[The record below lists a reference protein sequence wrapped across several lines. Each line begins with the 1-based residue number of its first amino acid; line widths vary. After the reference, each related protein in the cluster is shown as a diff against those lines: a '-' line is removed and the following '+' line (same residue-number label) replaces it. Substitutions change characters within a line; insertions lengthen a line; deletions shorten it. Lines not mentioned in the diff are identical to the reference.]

1 MPVMKI
7 GPLAGRSRK
16 WTPAVVPAVFLLLA
30 GVPAAGAA
38 MDAAPAATK
47 GGTGDAPPPVLAHV
61 VEATFDLDAHAV
73 TLRDRLA
80 VPPGL
85 ELLRLGA
92 GLDCRV
98 VAAPGAAAGATLLTR
113 VEAGPEEGGPWQRL
127 DLAAAGLAQGGELV
141 LEARATFNAPVDQVA
156 FSRENIGGEIVAT
169 ISGEGIYLSSMSGWL
184 ATADGA
190 FGTYD
195 LTLDTPAGYETL
207 TQGRL
212 VERSES
218 GGRLRTR
225 WRADDP
231 SDSLDLVA
239 NRFVVSCDTIRE
251 GLESCV
257 YLLTDDAALRDTYL
271 ERTRAYIAMYEEMI
285 GPYPYAKF
293 ATVENWFPT
302 GYGMPS
308 WTLLGSQVLRLPFIP
323 YTSFGHE
330 IAHNWWGNS
339 VFVDATEGNWC
350 EGLTTWCADYHY
362 KELEGPV
369 AAREYRRNLL
379 KDYAAYVADPA
390 KDFPLT
396 EFRSRHSGATRAVGY
411 GKSMMVFH
419 MADRLV
425 GRERFLAALRE
436 VAATH
441 RFRAAAW
448 SDFLG
453 ELDLEPA
460 FAEQWLERT
469 GAPSLALADVSFGAD
484 AVSFRLRQ
492 PEPAYALAV
501 PVVVTGADGSA
512 TEHVV
517 HLDAAEGAFA
527 LPAAGARKLA
537 VDPDCHLFRRLDPAE
552 IEPTISQVF
561 GSDRHVFVVDG
572 ATGPLATAAHAFA
585 RAFAESDSV
594 EVVDGELPADERTAI
609 VLNPGPAL
617 LARLKAPGLTVSG
630 RTFFL
635 DGRRYSLDAADLV
648 YAAND
653 PRRPGATV
661 LVVLSG
667 SPARLPGLADRV
679 SHYGRYSW
687 LVLPAGQGRAERG
700 NWAAGDSPLAASR

>member
-1 MPVMKI
+1 MAVMRILAWTLPVA
-7 GPLAGRSRK
+7 L
-16 WTPAVVPAVFLLLA
+16 VLLC
-30 GVPAAGAA
+30 GAA
-38 MDAAPAATK
+38 TA
-47 GGTGDAPPPVLAHV
+47 GQPPVLGHV
-61 VEATFDLDAHAV
+61 VEASFDLDAHTV
-73 TLRDRLA
+73 TLRDRLT

-85 ELLRLGA
+85 ESLRLGA
-92 GLDCRV
+92 GLDWRV
-98 VAAPGAAAGATLLTR
+98 VSAPAGGGAVVPERIEAAPG
-113 VEAGPEEGGPWQRL
+113 EGGPWQRL

-141 LEARATFNAPVDQVA
+141 LEARAVFHAPVDQVA

-169 ISGEGIYLSSMSGWL
+169 ISAEGIYLSSMSGWL
-184 ATADGA
+184 ASADGA

-195 LTLDTPAGYETL
+195 LTLDTPVGYETL

-212 VERSES
+212 VERREE
-218 GGRLRTR
+218 GGRLHTR
-225 WRADDP
+225 WRSDDP
-231 SDSLDLVA
+231 SDSMDLVA
-239 NRFVVSCDTIRE
+239 NRFVVTCETIRE
-251 GLESCV
+251 GLESCT
-257 YLLTDDAALRDTYL
+257 YLLSEDESLRATYL

-339 VFVDATEGNWC
+339 VFVDVAEGNWC

-362 KELEGPV
+362 KELEGPA

-390 KDFPLT
+390 QDFPLS

-436 VAATH
+436 VAAAH

-448 SDFLG
+448 SDFLDA
-453 ELDLEPA
+453 LDLDAA
-460 FAEQWLERT
+460 FAAQWLERT
-469 GAPSLALADVSFGAD
+469 GAPSLALADVVFGDD
-484 AVSFRLRQ
+484 AVTFRLRQ
-492 PEPAYALAV
+492 AEPAYSLAV
-501 PVVVTGADGSA
+501 PVIVTAADGSE
-512 TEHVV
+512 TGHVV
-517 HLDAAEGAFA
+517 RLDAAEAAFT
-527 LPAAGARKLA
+527 LPAKGARRLA
-537 VDPDCHLFRRLDPAE
+537 VDPDCDLFRRLDPAE

-561 GSDRHVFVVDG
+561 GSNRHVFVVDG
-572 ATGPLATAAHAFA
+572 PTGPMAGAAHGFA
-585 RAFAESDSV
+585 RAFTESDSFT
-594 EVVDGELPADERTAI
+594 VVDGELPADDRTAI
-609 VLNPGPAL
+609 VLNPGPDL
-617 LARLKAPGLTVSG
+617 LARLGAPGLTVSG
-630 RTFFL
+630 RTLFL
-635 DGRRYSLDAADLV
+635 DGRRYSLETTDLV
-648 YAAND
+648 YAAAD

-661 LVVLSG
+661 LVVLCG
-667 SPARLPGLADRV
+667 SPARLPGLAGRV

-687 LVLPAGQGRAERG
+687 LALPAGQGRPERG
-700 NWAAGDSPLAASR
+700 NWQAGASPLLAVR